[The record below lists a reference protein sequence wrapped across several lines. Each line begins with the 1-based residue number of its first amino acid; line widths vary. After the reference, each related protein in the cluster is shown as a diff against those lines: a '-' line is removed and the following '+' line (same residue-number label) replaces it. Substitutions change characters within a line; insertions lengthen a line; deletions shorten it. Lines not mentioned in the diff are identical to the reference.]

1 MVTIVSRIFQMPEIN
16 LFLQN
21 IFRLITKS
29 TIIMNIKNIITA
41 VVLAVF
47 TFVFQATS
55 AQTTIK
61 TITALKQKS
70 SYPFSQ
76 EWQYLSSDLYLLN
89 AQKFSNLLND
99 ISAINSSGKRK
110 KRKLSKE
117 ILQSLFIKAK
127 IKNIRFF
134 GGDVVYPI
142 YSFKVTENKD
152 YTTVETGNIEVV
164 RLIDNLP
171 LNESNEVIDAEIS
184 GEAITQKNTNEF
196 LKVIAKQLQG
206 LSQISKPNT
215 AILDLLGELGKYIE
229 SKTTGKQYKFSSTI
243 RLYEGQEFDKR
254 LHSVNVFVFAPST
267 VTTVNIIANSL
278 KLYIDSAENP
288 QINQE
293 TIARMVKYK
302 KYPMI
307 VVANYKSR
315 YNSQLVIGDQIN
327 FDYLSKRKLKIQ
339 NAYQN
344 ELINKT
350 TYNQELKLIE
360 FLEIFADLKLNIS
373 NYKLNLKNNI
383 TNDYSKNLFL
393 ILKIYRDLLKTKQL
407 RLIQFY
413 DNSEFE
419 NEFLPKYESVITTA
433 GLYLNEK
440 NSLTNIK
447 EVAELIERSKNQN
460 QNWTTEAEENNL
472 RLLYSVKIP
481 ESEIRSE
488 QAKELNRL
496 IYKSEQTLFNKV
508 YSTVI
513 AKVNKLETNEAGLQ
527 EKGKVENQSG
537 NTYCKKCKDELSKA
551 LNNYNLRY
559 QANEKNKLIQKND
572 SIKQSAIS
580 VLFTVLTKK
589 NCIDLSLQKDST
601 SAFNDLILLE
611 LDKLEEIIDETR
623 KSLKQDTKQIDIHQ
637 LKEQNSMLEAYI
649 RRLKTGFAN
658 LCKNVSNKCECS
670 EK

>member
-1 MVTIVSRIFQMPEIN
+1 MKVKNLATLFAISVFLVLFQ
-16 LFLQN
+16 
-21 IFRLITKS
+21 S
-29 TIIMNIKNIITA
+29 TN
-41 VVLAVF
+41 
-47 TFVFQATS
+47 

-70 SYPFSQ
+70 SYPFSH

-99 ISAINSSGKRK
+99 IATINSGGKRRRK
-110 KRKLSKE
+110 KLGKE
-117 ILQSLFIKAK
+117 KLQSLFIKAK
-127 IKNIRFF
+127 IKNLRFF

-142 YSFKVTENKD
+142 YSFKVTEDKD

-196 LKVIAKQLQG
+196 LKIIATQLQG
-206 LSQISKPNT
+206 LSKFSKPNV
-215 AILDLLGELGKYIE
+215 AVLDLIGELGKYIE

-254 LHSVNVFVFAPST
+254 LHSVNVFVFAPSST
-267 VTTVNIIANSL
+267 SKVNILANAL
-278 KLYIDSAENP
+278 KAYVDTISNP
-288 QINQE
+288 QINQ
-293 TIARMVKYK
+293 ANLAKLMLYK
-302 KYPMI
+302 KYPTI
-307 VVANYKSR
+307 VIANYKSR

-360 FLEIFADLKLNIS
+360 FLEVFADLKLNIN

-393 ILKIYRDLLKTKQL
+393 ILKVYRDLLKTKQL
-407 RLIQFY
+407 RLMQFHN
-413 DNSEFE
+413 NSEFE
-419 NEFLPKYESVITTA
+419 NEFLPKYESVISTA

-447 EVAELIERSKNQN
+447 EVAELIENKNN
-460 QNWTTEAEENNL
+460 KKEWNTEAEENNL
-472 RLLYSVKIP
+472 RLLYSIKIP
-481 ESEIRSE
+481 ENEINSEQSSEI
-488 QAKELNRL
+488 KRL
-496 IYKSEQTLFNKV
+496 V
-508 YSTVI
+508 YSIEQRLCNTIYLPIVAEI
-513 AKVNKLETNEAGLQ
+513 NMLATTNKGINKKEQ
-527 EKGKVENQSG
+527 IENQKG

-551 LNNYNLRY
+551 INNYNLRY
-559 QANEKNKLIQKND
+559 QANEKTKLEQKNEEF
-572 SIKQSAIS
+572 KQELVG
-580 VLFTVLTKK
+580 VLFDVFEKK
-589 NCIDLSLQKDST
+589 KCIGLSLQKDSAST
-601 SAFNDLILLE
+601 YYDLVIIE
-611 LDKLEEIIDETR
+611 LNKLNEIIDKSR
-623 KSLKQDTKQIDIHQ
+623 KSLKEDIKQMDIQQ
-637 LKEQNSMLEAYI
+637 LKEQNFMLDAYI
-649 RRLKTGFAN
+649 KRLKNGFAN
-658 LCKNVSNKCECS
+658 LCKNISNNCKC
-670 EK
+670 KDNK